1 MHEGAHKNC
10 KKQKCFG
17 FNFPWLFLFTS
28 LYSTLS
34 RTVYMSYKLLMI
46 HVKIRLVV
54 KFPKQVALLSLG
66 RVNTPLLCENVDG
79 FLISKKDALSDSLL
93 TE

>member
-1 MHEGAHKNC
+1 MKEHKQC
-10 KKQKCFG
+10 KKQKCFD

-34 RTVYMSYKLLMI
+34 RTVFISYKLLMI
-46 HVKIRLVV
+46 HVTIRLVD
-54 KFPKQVALLSLG
+54 KFPKQVSLFSLG
-66 RVNTPLLCENVDG
+66 RINTPLLCENVQG
-79 FLISKKDALSDSLL
+79 FLIFKKDALSDSLM